1 VKKGFSAMVFQ
12 INSFEE
18 ITKQLKKHGQDHL
31 LRFYTHLTPSQ
42 QTELLG
48 EIQAL
53 DFDLINRLIPEY
65 VTAQPRFK
73 LPEEI
78 TAPPVYPM
86 EAEGP
91 LREKYEAAR
100 QIGRQYIAENKAAV
114 FTVAGGMGTRLNYD
128 GPKGNVPA
136 TVICQKPLFR
146 VFAESILA
154 TQNRYGGK
162 VPWYIMTSPP
172 NHEQTVRSFQEN
184 DYFGL
189 NPADVILFPQ
199 GTMVCFDKK
208 GKILLS
214 EKGRLSTSP
223 DGHGGSLRALFTGG
237 AIADMEKRGVEQIS
251 YFQVDNPLVYVV
263 DPLFIGLH
271 VLDGAEM
278 SSKAVIKTGPL
289 EKVGN
294 FVLVD
299 GKVTV
304 IEYSDLPDE
313 LAHKKNKDGKL
324 MIEYGSIAIHII
336 SRDFVKRINEHG
348 FSLPWHRAVKKVPF
362 INEQGLRVEPAQ
374 PNAVKLETFVFDA
387 LPLAKKSII
396 LEIDRK
402 EQFAPIKNAT
412 GVDSLESSR
421 QLQLERAAKWLTLAG
436 VEVPCHPDGT
446 IDVQVE
452 ISPLFAL
459 DADELTQKRDQI
471 PKLTAGGKF
480 YIE

>member
-1 VKKGFSAMVFQ
+1 
-12 INSFEE
+12 
-18 ITKQLKKHGQDHL
+18 
-31 LRFYTHLTPSQ
+31 
-42 QTELLG
+42 
-48 EIQAL
+48 
-53 DFDLINRLIPEY
+53 
-65 VTAQPRFK
+65 
-73 LPEEI
+73 
-78 TAPPVYPM
+78 
-86 EAEGP
+86 
-91 LREKYEAAR
+91 
-100 QIGRQYIAENKAAV
+100 
-114 FTVAGGMGTRLNYD
+114 
-128 GPKGNVPA
+128 
-136 TVICQKPLFR
+136 
-146 VFAESILA
+146 
-154 TQNRYGGK
+154 
-162 VPWYIMTSPP
+162 
-172 NHEQTVRSFQEN
+172 VRSFQEN

-199 GTMVCFDKK
+199 GTMVCFDTK

-214 EKGRLSTSP
+214 EKGCLSTSP
-223 DGHGGSLRALFTGG
+223 DGHGGSLRALYAGG
-237 AIADMEKRGVEQIS
+237 ALADMEKRGVEQIS

-278 SSKAVIKTGPL
+278 SSKAVIKTSPL

-304 IEYSDLPDE
+304 IEYSDLPEE

-324 MIEYGSIAIHII
+324 MIEYGSIAIHVI

-471 PKLTAGGKF
+471 PQLTAGRKF

>member
-1 VKKGFSAMVFQ
+1 MAFQ
-12 INSFEE
+12 ANRIEE
-18 ITKQLKKHGQDHL
+18 ITNQLKKHGQEHL
-31 LRFYTHLTPSQ
+31 LRFYCQLPPSQ
-42 QTELLG
+42 QAELLQ
-48 EIQAL
+48 EVKEL
-53 DFDLINRLIPEY
+53 DFDLIDRLIPEY
-65 VTAQPRFK
+65 VTAQPRFH
-73 LPEEI
+73 LPDEI
-78 TAPPVYPM
+78 AAPPVYPAC
-86 EAEGP
+86 AEGQ
-91 LREKYEAAR
+91 LREKYEAA
-100 QIGRQYIAENKAAV
+100 QQTGKQFIADNKVAV
-114 FTVAGGMGTRLNYD
+114 FTVAGGMGTRLNFD

-136 TVICQKPLFR
+136 TVIRKKSLFR

-154 TQNRYGGK
+154 TQKRYGGRI
-162 VPWYIMTSPP
+162 PWYIMTSPP
-172 NHEQTVRSFQEN
+172 NHDQTVRSFQEN

-214 EKGRLSTSP
+214 EKGQLSTSP
-223 DGHGGSLRALFTGG
+223 DGHGGSLRALFTSG

-271 VLDGAEM
+271 VLDRAEM

-299 GKVTV
+299 GKVAV

-313 LAHKKNKDGKL
+313 LAHQKNEEGRWML
-324 MIEYGSIAIHII
+324 EYGSIAIHVI

-348 FSLPWHRAVKKVPF
+348 FSLPWHQAVKKVPC
-362 INEQGLRVEPAQ
+362 INEQGQRVEPAEA
-374 PNAVKLETFVFDA
+374 NAVKLETFVFDA

-412 GVDSLESSR
+412 GVDSMESSR

-436 VEVPCHPDGT
+436 VEVPCHPDGS
-446 IDVQVE
+446 IDVKVE

-459 DADELTQKRDQI
+459 DADELIQKRDQI
-471 PKLTAGGKF
+471 PKLTAGGRF